1 MLSKLK
7 RKLRMDSI
15 EKILANLKEGEF
27 TFIITVLI
35 NALQL
40 YLVCFYFI
48 EEFKDLQWYQEILI
62 PLSISLSYTFLFV
75 GLFFLFGSIC
85 LILGKKYFEIIS
97 HAMESHLVF
106 YYSIFPLSAS
116 FITQLYKF
124 IHIEDFSFSLEEY
137 FNFAF
142 CIGTGVVS
150 SPILTPLFILIIKII
165 RLPFNWIKKLYNML
179 T

>member
-1 MLSKLK
+1 
-7 RKLRMDSI
+7 MDSI
-15 EKILANLKEGEF
+15 EKILANLKEGEL

-48 EEFKDLQWYQEILI
+48 EDFKNLQWYQEILI

-75 GLFFLFGSIC
+75 GFLFLFGSIC
-85 LILGKKYFEIIS
+85 SILGKKSFEIIS
-97 HAMESHLVF
+97 HAIESHLIF

-124 IHIEDFSFSLEEY
+124 IHIENFSFSLEEY

-142 CIGTGVVS
+142 YIGMGVVS
-150 SPILTPLFILIIKII
+150 SPILTPLFLLLINTM
-165 RLPFNWIKKLYNML
+165 RFFYNQIKKLYNKL
-179 T
+179 F